1 MGGISTGA
9 GLAIAGGV
17 GAAGSLAGGLIG
29 ASGQKQ
35 AAQTNEQAMQQEQAM
50 AQPFVNM
57 GQTAGNELTSELQT
71 GELGQPA
78 PTNLAAI
85 SQMPGYKFT
94 LQQGLLSTQNAA
106 AARGLGVSGA
116 ALMGAANYSTGLAQS
131 NFQNYF
137 SDYWAN
143 QMNRYNML
151 AGLTGVGANAAVG
164 AGSNIG
170 QTAASIGNA
179 QAGAGTATAAGV
191 SGVSNSLSNAL
202 VANALLQN
210 QGSTI
215 NTPYA
220 APGLGPNPSGSLDMT
235 AGQGYVQGY

>member
-17 GAAGSLAGGLIG
+17 GAAGSLASGLIG
-29 ASGQKQ
+29 SSGQQQ
-35 AAQTNEQAMQQEQAM
+35 AAQTNQQAMQQEQAM
-50 AQPFVNM
+50 AQPFVNL
-57 GQTAGNELTSELQT
+57 GQTAGNELQAEFQ
-71 GELGQPA
+71 GGQLGQPA
-78 PTNLAAI
+78 PTNLANIA
-85 SQMPGYKFT
+85 QMPGYKFT

-116 ALMGAANYSTGLAQS
+116 ALMGAANYSTGLVQS

-151 AGLTGVGANAAVG
+151 AGMVGVGANAAVG

-170 QTAASIGNA
+170 QTAAATGQA
-179 QAGAGTATAAGV
+179 QAGAGAAAASGASGAT
-191 SGVSNSLSNAL
+191 NSL
-202 VANALLQN
+202 ANSLAAYSMMNPQS
-210 QGSTI
+210 GSTI
-215 NTPYA
+215 NPATGWNTQPASAATTQPYA
-220 APGLGPNPSGSLDMT
+220 ANT
-235 AGQGYVQGY
+235 Y